1 MCVSARVCVRER
13 VGERKGEGK
22 SESEKERE
30 RKKSVRVEQR
40 GEAHLDR
47 ECVSDSECVGIRESK
62 IMCNRA
68 KDRER

>member
-1 MCVSARVCVRER
+1 VRER

-47 ECVSDSECVGIRESK
+47 ECVSDSEWVGIRESK
-62 IMCNRA
+62 ISCV
-68 KDRER
+68 